1 MFQANDQ
8 RNQCI
13 YVLPSTGNLHRFYV
27 FLWIMRVF
35 GFIVLLITNI
45 FAGLAKGTVGIA
57 EAKVNTVNFDKPYQD
72 RLVKHII
79 QGNDA
84 ARIFESKISRGEL
97 YYQALVPEGKIKGAL
112 VLLPGAWEET
122 ESVLNHN
129 KQLCRQAYDKG
140 VMTVVPSTNAY
151 ICVDTSALDFLNKTF
166 ADVIVRYGVA
176 DDAFVIGG
184 FSLGG
189 TISLRYTE
197 MAYEG
202 ARQTAIVPCAAFSV
216 DGPVDYITL
225 YRQFET
231 SIRRNMD
238 EEAVAEATYFID
250 GMHNVFGG
258 SPEDTYINYVKRSVY
273 TRGEPEGG
281 NARYLA
287 TVPVRVYADPDID
300 WAMKYRKRDY
310 YDMNASGLSALIVE
324 LNLQGNDKAAF
335 VNRLGKGFRLDGTR
349 HPHSWSLLD
358 ADDCIEWIL
367 MYMK

>member
-1 MFQANDQ
+1 M
-8 RNQCI
+8 
-13 YVLPSTGNLHRFYV
+13 
-27 FLWIMRVF
+27 
-35 GFIVLLITNI
+35 
-45 FAGLAKGTVGIA
+45 A
-57 EAKVNTVNFDKPYQD
+57 EAKVSTVIFDMPYQN

-79 QGNDA
+79 RGSDT
-84 ARIFESKISRGEL
+84 ARIFESKISHGEL

-122 ESVLNHN
+122 ESVLTHN
-129 KQLCRQAYDKG
+129 KQLCQRAYDKG
-140 VMTVVPSTNAY
+140 VMTVVPSANAH
-151 ICVDTSALDFLNKTF
+151 ICLDTPVLDFLNKTF

-189 TISLRYTE
+189 TVSLRYTE
-197 MAYEG
+197 MAYEDV
-202 ARQTAIVPCAAFSV
+202 RQTAIVPCAAFCV

-231 SIRRNMD
+231 GIRRNMD
-238 EEAVAEATYFID
+238 GEAIAEAAYFID
-250 GMHNVFGG
+250 RMHNVFGG
-258 SPEDTYINYVKRSVY
+258 SPGDTCINYVKHSVY
-273 TRGEPEGG
+273 NRGEAEGG

-300 WAMKYRKRDY
+300 WAMKYRKKDY
-310 YDMNASGLSALIVE
+310 YDMNAPGLSALIVE

-335 VNRLGKGFRLDGTR
+335 INRLGKGFRLDGTR

-358 ADDCIEWIL
+358 ADDCMEWLL
-367 MYMK
+367 MCLE